1 MRNSY
6 INPIKCHT
14 CGETIK
20 PFINADWGAILV
32 HGYDGENKEVFKK
45 DIAQFEKVI
54 TSKVLPAMCMSSENV
69 IICENKEQ
77 IDRAIATLFK
87 NTIETVMFVYSGH
100 NDDRGRGLQLGKDEF
115 YPLTELSDKLN
126 KLKKKK
132 ANFDK
137 VIVFLDCCYP
147 DKINLKGLKLI
158 QINATAPTVEAKA
171 DTNTGSPFLQYIIQA
186 FTATANGKGCNV
198 PNCECSD
205 ILQDSFITLDT
216 LCDYLNEHFKNG
228 ELKLD
233 MPSMNADNISLQD
246 TVLAYN
252 CNFKVQFEF
261 TILYPGKKETRSMRV
276 LPSEFNTFDQLKS
289 IGAAEVIKHVCD
301 MISDSSTVITKVA
314 DTLSIEINTGPR
326 SKHIQEVD
334 TIEKLLL
341 AWTSKRI
348 LRCTARPLYSI
359 NVGKPVGRLLK
370 GVPEIRN
377 AHQAAL
383 QKCAMKDQHLT
394 DIKKYKDQIDKIQ
407 NADYLSILDM
417 IIHQTKEEQLKGNRW
432 EISFFDLPN
441 SFTLVHLRLVKI
453 GGI

>member
-1 MRNSY
+1 
-6 INPIKCHT
+6 
-14 CGETIK
+14 
-20 PFINADWGAILV
+20 
-32 HGYDGENKEVFKK
+32 
-45 DIAQFEKVI
+45 
-54 TSKVLPAMCMSSENV
+54 
-69 IICENKEQ
+69 
-77 IDRAIATLFK
+77 
-87 NTIETVMFVYSGH
+87 MFVYSGH

-289 IGAAEVIKHVCD
+289 IGAAEVISKFCFWFIIYLRPYFVSVC
-301 MISDSSTVITKVA
+301 
-314 DTLSIEINTGPR
+314 
-326 SKHIQEVD
+326 
-334 TIEKLLL
+334 
-341 AWTSKRI
+341 
-348 LRCTARPLYSI
+348 
-359 NVGKPVGRLLK
+359 
-370 GVPEIRN
+370 
-377 AHQAAL
+377 
-383 QKCAMKDQHLT
+383 
-394 DIKKYKDQIDKIQ
+394 
-407 NADYLSILDM
+407 
-417 IIHQTKEEQLKGNRW
+417 
-432 EISFFDLPN
+432 
-441 SFTLVHLRLVKI
+441 
-453 GGI
+453 